1 MLPLPNL
8 LNALGL
14 AVERLTE
21 HVKRLH
27 CIKIQQTVEMGTPL
41 SSFIRPTTRTYE
53 NAMSLEQKIEALT
66 AAVEALTA
74 QMKLGG
80 TGSAASVGK
89 DKEVAAP
96 APAPAPKAAKAKA
109 EPAEPAGPSI
119 EDMKAVV
126 TQVKDKHG
134 TPVAKELIK
143 KYGKADKLAD
153 VTDPKLVKALHDA
166 AQEKLGEEDADEE
179 GDEEV

>member
-80 TGSAASVGK
+80 TGTTPSVGK
-89 DKEVAAP
+89 DKEVA

-166 AQEKLGEEDADEE
+166 AQEKLGEEDAEE
-179 GDEEV
+179 TDDDV